1 MTGIEGLLA
10 RAREQIERVTA
21 TEALAE
27 LADGALLVD
36 IRPVDQREAEGEIDL
51 GSDDGVLVVA
61 RNVLEWRLD
70 PTSGAALP
78 EADLDRRVLVI
89 CQQGYASSLAAK
101 TLREIGVHR
110 AADVVGGVDAW
121 REAGLPLRR

>member
-10 RAREQIERVTA
+10 RTREQIERVTV